1 MRTKTLFS
9 LILPAFLLLSTGCH
23 WGKSVT
29 PSSDTASD
37 LPPLLSGSGSTDS
50 KRPPEP
56 VILENLLPVETYSS
70 QREEEISHVVIHFMS
85 ALVTNPSDP
94 YDMESCRKT
103 LLDGGV
109 STHYIIDR
117 QGQIYRLIPEE
128 RAAWHAGK
136 GTWGQDER
144 YTNRMNQYAIG
155 IELLGMGTQEEMRIY
170 VTEEEYA
177 SLNPDWIGF
186 TDEQYAALGLLLDDI
201 LYRYP
206 AIQRDRAHILGH
218 DAYNPQKNDPGVLFE
233 WKRIGII

>member
-1 MRTKTLFS
+1 
-9 LILPAFLLLSTGCH
+9 
-23 WGKSVT
+23 
-29 PSSDTASD
+29 
-37 LPPLLSGSGSTDS
+37 
-50 KRPPEP
+50 
-56 VILENLLPVETYSS
+56 
-70 QREEEISHVVIHFMS
+70 
-85 ALVTNPSDP
+85 
-94 YDMESCRKT
+94 MESCRKT

-177 SLNPDWIGF
+177 SLNPDWIGS
-186 TDEQYAALGLLLDDI
+186 
-201 LYRYP
+201 P
-206 AIQRDRAHILGH
+206 DRAVCRPW
-218 DAYNPQKNDPGVLFE
+218 ASA
-233 WKRIGII
+233 R

>member
-1 MRTKTLFS
+1 MRTKALLSFV
-9 LILPAFLLLSTGCH
+9 LPAFLLLSAGCGS
-23 WGKSVT
+23 GKGVT
-29 PSSDTASD
+29 SGSETASD
-37 LPPLLSGSGSTDS
+37 PPPLVSISGSMEAE
-50 KRPPEP
+50 RPPEP
-56 VILENLLPVETYSS
+56 VILEDLLPVETYSS
-70 QREEEISHVVIHFMS
+70 QREEAVSHVVIHFMS

-94 YDMESCRKT
+94 YDMESCRRT

-117 QGQIYRLIPEE
+117 QGQIHRLIPEQ

-155 IELLGMGTQEEMRIY
+155 IELLGMGTQEEMAIY

-201 LYRYP
+201 LDRYP
-206 AIQRDRAHILGH
+206 AIQRDRSHILGH

-233 WKRIGII
+233 WERIGLA